1 VLPTDAIVADV
12 FDPSGKLL
20 GAVAMPPGFAP
31 SEIGR
36 DYVLGVWKDD
46 VGLEHVRRYGMEK

>member
-1 VLPTDAIVADV
+1 
-12 FDPSGKLL
+12 
-20 GAVAMPPGFAP
+20 MPPGFAP

-46 VGLEHVRRYGMEK
+46 VGLEHVREYSIVGKAGGRDVN